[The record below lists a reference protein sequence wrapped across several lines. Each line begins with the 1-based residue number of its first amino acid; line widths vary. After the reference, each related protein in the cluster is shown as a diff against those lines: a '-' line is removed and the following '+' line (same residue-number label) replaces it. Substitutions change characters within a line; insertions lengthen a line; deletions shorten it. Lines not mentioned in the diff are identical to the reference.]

1 MLKYRFHF
9 TKTGNLFHF
18 ISNLTE
24 WHFSCRKKYN
34 KIWLEET
41 GPLSN
46 KEKQAL
52 RKIKGLLLK
61 YNFESKF
68 LGIPFIT
75 SPDESVWR
83 KVKNWVEKDE
93 YNDLQKVFSIFELRF
108 ERIWQNEETKLANW
122 KNTLSKELIEQ
133 KYQDLEEDL
142 KRFFNQKPQ
151 FRNIDV
157 YLLISAVGSGGGANL
172 GPGRVTLECTALPAD
187 QVPRVLNVLYHET
200 AHLVFEHGYYK
211 NLLGQFLESIRSDF
225 SERHAFFGSGRGL
238 RSAIN
243 EAVMSSLLPEGYL
256 ASKYFDRNVFHNAEK
271 VLGTNFEN
279 VAKGKK
285 CDFRAYRLFVAA
297 KLLPLVKD
305 YIENKKPVD
314 ETYLQSVWKVFEDFS
329 EKII

>member
-1 MLKYRFHF
+1 
-9 TKTGNLFHF
+9 
-18 ISNLTE
+18 
-24 WHFSCRKKYN
+24 
-34 KIWLEET
+34 LE
-41 GPLSN
+41 
-46 KEKQAL
+46 KH
-52 RKIKGLLLK
+52 
-61 YNFESKF
+61 
-68 LGIPFIT
+68 PF
-75 SPDESVWR
+75 
-83 KVKNWVEKDE
+83 
-93 YNDLQKVFSIFELRF
+93 Q
-108 ERIWQNEETKLANW
+108 
-122 KNTLSKELIEQ
+122 ELIEQ